1 MKKYISLVCIL
12 VMPLLG
18 QAHVIKGKVAGLP
31 DGTVVY
37 LMTHPDNQVEK
48 KWSLSQLVDSTI
60 VENGCFTFAVPDGD
74 HGQLWLLRAGNRC
87 LRYYFNKNEDIAF
100 EGRAALFGLVGEC
113 VEGGSERALLE
124 DIFDILDQ
132 SYLSPI
138 QRRAGIEWLKR
149 HAFEEVGLFA
159 TAYFYLAQKVLRIN
173 DVREILA
180 VVPAGKQDIPY
191 YQMLLNIS
199 TLTEENAVDG
209 FVINGY
215 AEGISDGVAELVLPK
230 EGTLNVPK
238 VVDTAIIENGYF
250 SFYGKVPFPQ
260 YCNVGIRGTSYPVGF
275 YLENSSLD
283 LNIVVHSISHMQK
296 GKRVETKSLS
306 GRIYGSQSEI
316 EAQQLSVLGN
326 KKDIEEWVRTH
337 ALSMPTL
344 VQLATEWSQYY
355 SPDLLEQWF
364 GMVDTSLVGTPAY
377 KEVLRQID
385 KHRTLAIGNI
395 APNFSLPSD
404 KGEIM
409 SLKDCRGKYVL
420 LDFWASWCGPCRMEI
435 PRLKKIW
442 EKYHP
447 KGLEMVSI
455 TLDSKDVDWR
465 TALKEEGMPW
475 IQLTAKGTRISQ
487 QYNIQSIPHIL
498 LLDPRGKIIGINLR
512 GEKLESMLQKYLLH

>member
-215 AEGISDGVAELVLPK
+215 AEG
-230 EGTLNVPK
+230 
-238 VVDTAIIENGYF
+238 
-250 SFYGKVPFPQ
+250 
-260 YCNVGIRGTSYPVGF
+260 
-275 YLENSSLD
+275 
-283 LNIVVHSISHMQK
+283 MQ
-296 GKRVETKSLS
+296 
-306 GRIYGSQSEI
+306 
-316 EAQQLSVLGN
+316 
-326 KKDIEEWVRTH
+326 
-337 ALSMPTL
+337 
-344 VQLATEWSQYY
+344 
-355 SPDLLEQWF
+355 
-364 GMVDTSLVGTPAY
+364 
-377 KEVLRQID
+377 
-385 KHRTLAIGNI
+385 
-395 APNFSLPSD
+395 
-404 KGEIM
+404 
-409 SLKDCRGKYVL
+409 
-420 LDFWASWCGPCRMEI
+420 
-435 PRLKKIW
+435 
-442 EKYHP
+442 
-447 KGLEMVSI
+447 
-455 TLDSKDVDWR
+455 
-465 TALKEEGMPW
+465 
-475 IQLTAKGTRISQ
+475 
-487 QYNIQSIPHIL
+487 
-498 LLDPRGKIIGINLR
+498 
-512 GEKLESMLQKYLLH
+512 